1 MAKKIKE
8 PKEKTREERQKELDQ
23 EKKNAWENF
32 QKLDYDKMDAAE
44 RESIARHLYETM
56 STRLVGEPMTVAYD
70 FWDDYKD
77 TDEIKEVNRFVAHVD
92 DVLTQVKK
100 AKNPSKESWLNKEY
114 GIIPQMKKEW
124 KTKLESFKNER
135 TLREKIKKKA
145 NEIFNLPENKDK
157 EITIDV
163 AGEIQKAIEN
173 IEATAYKPTREKIGQ
188 IEEEIKRKVK

>member
-1 MAKKIKE
+1 MTKKIKE
-8 PKEKTREERQKELDQ
+8 PKEKTREEKQEELDQ

-32 QKLDYDKMDAAE
+32 QKLDYDKMDASE
-44 RESIARHLYETM
+44 RESITRHLYETM
-56 STRLVGEPMTVAYD
+56 STRLTGEPVEVSYE
-70 FWDDYKD
+70 FWEEYKD
-77 TDEIKEVNRFVAHVD
+77 TDEIKEVNRFIAHVD

-173 IEATAYKPTREKIGQ
+173 IEATCYAPTRKTIEK
-188 IEEEIKRKVK
+188 IEEEIKKRT